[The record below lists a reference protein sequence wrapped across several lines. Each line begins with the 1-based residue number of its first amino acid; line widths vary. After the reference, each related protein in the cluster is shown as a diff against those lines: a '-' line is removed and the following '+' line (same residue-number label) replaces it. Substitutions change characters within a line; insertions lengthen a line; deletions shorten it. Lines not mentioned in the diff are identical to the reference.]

1 MKDNMENRSEMK
13 TAKRALSKVFV
24 SSVCTI
30 LICVACLTGT
40 AWAWYSAY
48 IENTGSVIHIG
59 DADVTVTIDGTEV
72 SSGVEVSP
80 EENEG
85 SHMIVTHGGSEDAFR
100 KRSTVYMTISANG
113 QSCGY
118 VELTQKA
125 VIILHP
131 EIECELKWETSWVEP
146 QDEQPL
152 ADLAGT
158 IRFEIVEAEETTAP
172 TETAPSEPAT
182 EPSEPAATTEP
193 TTAPSEPDPTTQ
205 PTTAPSEPDPTTQP
219 TTAPSEPDPTTAPTT
234 APSEPDPTTQ
244 PTTAPSEPDPTTQP
258 ETPATEGPTAPPKQ
272 DPPATEAPAA
282 TEATGG
288 EEETT

>member
-1 MKDNMENRSEMK
+1 MENRSEMK

-30 LICVACLTGT
+30 LICVACLAGT

-59 DADVTVTIDGTEV
+59 EAKVTVTIGGTEV

-100 KRSTVYMTISANG
+100 KRSTIYMTVSANG

-131 EIECELKWETSWVEP
+131 EIECELKWETSWAKP
-146 QDEQPL
+146 QDEQLL

-158 IRFEIVEAEETTAP
+158 IRFEIVEAEETTPETTAP
-172 TETAPSEPAT
+172 MESEPSEPATEAAT
-182 EPSEPAATTEP
+182 EPSEPAATTE
-193 TTAPSEPDPTTQ
+193 

-258 ETPATEGPTAPPKQ
+258 EPPATEEPTAPPKQ
-272 DPPATEAPAA
+272 DPPATEEPAA

>member
-1 MKDNMENRSEMK
+1 MHMKDHMENQPETK

-30 LICVACLTGT
+30 LICVACLAGT
-40 AWAWYSAY
+40 AWAWYSVY

-59 DADVTVTIDGTEV
+59 EAKVTVTIGGTEV

-85 SHMIVTHGGSEDAFR
+85 SYMIVTHGGSEDAFR

-131 EIECELKWETSWVEP
+131 EIECELKWETSWEKP

-158 IRFEIVEAEETTAP
+158 IRFEIVEAEETTPETTAP
-172 TETAPSEPAT
+172 MESEPSEPATEAAT

-219 TTAPSEPDPTTAPTT
+219 TTAPSEPDPTT
-234 APSEPDPTTQ
+234 
-244 PTTAPSEPDPTTQP
+244 QP
-258 ETPATEGPTAPPKQ
+258 ETPATEEPTAPPKQ

-288 EEETT
+288 EAETT